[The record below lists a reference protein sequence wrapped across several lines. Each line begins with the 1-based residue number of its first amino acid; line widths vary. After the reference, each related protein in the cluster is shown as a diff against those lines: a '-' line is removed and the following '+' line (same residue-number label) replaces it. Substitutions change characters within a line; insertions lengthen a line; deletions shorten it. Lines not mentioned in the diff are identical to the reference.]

1 MHADEVV
8 RRAIH
13 AFNLG
18 DRDDFRVL
26 MDDEFIYREFATRRE
41 VQGAAGAL
49 AAIFAWREA
58 VPDLIG
64 AVQELLVAGKRVTVE
79 VVWRGHQ
86 TGPVS
91 VPGRPARTP
100 TGATLAVPACMVIP
114 VREGRMTEI
123 NHYFDARGALAGAG
137 RDPVPV
143 AA

>member
-8 RRAIH
+8 RRAIQ
-13 AFNLG
+13 AFNTG

-41 VQGAAGAL
+41 AQGAGAAL
-49 AAIFAWREA
+49 EAIFAWRVA
-58 VPDLIG
+58 VPDLTG
-64 AVQELLVAGKRVTVE
+64 TLQELLVAGKRVTAE

-86 TGPVS
+86 TGPVP
-91 VPGRPARTP
+91 VPGRTPLQP

-123 NHYFDARGALAGAG
+123 NHYFDVHAALAGTAPG
-137 RDPVPV
+137 AVP
-143 AA
+143 AAA